1 MKDYI
6 KKYGIGIA
14 LFLLFF
20 VIFLIIPYMY
30 HTNLEGI
37 FYSLLLCTFLGG
49 VFIFFHFL
57 NFRKRHEERME
68 FFAQGRIAPELLIPS
83 LPKPVTLEERDYDLI
98 LRAVLNAYIGD
109 KNKWLGEK
117 ADMTEYFGTWVH
129 QIKTPIS
136 AMDMRLQMEDTDS
149 GRAHLR
155 DLLRIRQYVEMALYY
170 IRLDDESSDL
180 VFKSYSLDN
189 IIREA
194 IHKFAAE
201 FIYKKLSLSYNSL
214 DYQVV
219 TDEKW
224 LSFILEQLLS
234 NAIKYTNKGGIK
246 IYMEKNVLIIEDT
259 GIGIAPEDVPRVF
272 EKGYTGYN
280 GRADKKATGIGLYLC
295 KRAAGML
302 SHEIW
307 LESAVGEGTKV
318 FINLHRDK
326 LEVE

>member
-1 MKDYI
+1 MIDYL
-6 KKYGIGIA
+6 KKYGTGIA
-14 LFLLFF
+14 LYLLFSG
-20 VIFLIIPYMY
+20 IFIVIPYMY

-37 FYSLLLCTFLGG
+37 FYSFFLCMFLGG
-49 VFIFFHFL
+49 IYIFFHFH
-57 NFRKRHEERME
+57 NFRKRHKDRMK
-68 FFAQGRIAPELLIPS
+68 FYGQGKLAPELLVSS
-83 LPKPVTLEERDYDLI
+83 LPKPAGLEEEDYDLI
-98 LRAVLNAYIGD
+98 LKEVLKRYLDD
-109 KNKWLGEK
+109 KIRWTKEK
-117 ADMTEYFGTWVH
+117 ADMMEYFGTWVH

-136 AMDMRLQMEDTDS
+136 AMDMRLQMEDTENS
-149 GRAHLR
+149 RAHLR
-155 DLLRIRQYVEMALYY
+155 DLLRIRQYVEMALCYM
-170 IRLDDESSDL
+170 RLDDENSDL
-180 VFKSYSLDN
+180 VFKSCSLDY

-201 FIYKKLSLSYNSL
+201 FVFKRLSLSYDSL
-214 DYQVV
+214 DYRVV

-246 IYMEKNVLIIEDT
+246 IYMEGEVLIIEDT

-302 SHEIW
+302 SHDIW
-307 LESAVGEGTKV
+307 LKSGIGTGTKV
-318 FINLHRDK
+318 FLDLHRDE

>member
-1 MKDYI
+1 MKAYL
-6 KKYGIGIA
+6 KKYGTGIL
-14 LFLLFF
+14 LFILFF
-20 VIFLIIPYMY
+20 VIFLVIPYMY
-30 HTNLEGI
+30 RTNLEGI
-37 FYSLLLCTFLGG
+37 FYALLLCMFFGG
-49 VFIFFHFL
+49 VFIFFHF
-57 NFRKRHEERME
+57 NSFRKRHEERME
-68 FFAQGRIAPELLIPS
+68 FFAQGRLAPELYLLS

-98 LRAVLNAYIGD
+98 LRAVLDGYLRD
-109 KNKWLGEK
+109 KERWMGEK
-117 ADMTEYFGTWVH
+117 ADMMEYFSTWVH

-136 AMDMRLQMEDTDS
+136 AMDMRLQTEDTDA

-155 DLLRIRQYVEMALYY
+155 DLLRIRQYVEMALCYM
-170 IRLDDESSDL
+170 RLDDEGSDL
-180 VFKSYSLDN
+180 VFKSCALDSV
-189 IIREA
+189 IREV

-201 FIYKKLSLSYNSL
+201 FVYKRLSLSYDSL
-214 DYQVV
+214 DYRML

-246 IYMEKNVLIIEDT
+246 IYMEKEVLIIEDT

-295 KRAAGML
+295 KRAAAKL
-302 SHEIW
+302 SHKIW
-307 LESAVGEGTKV
+307 LESHLGEGTKV
-318 FINLHRDK
+318 FLDLHRER